1 MCVCVCVYVCVCVC
15 ECVCVSYWLVIL
27 SRVSVKD
34 SNFPHEFVQVF
45 TGLAVDIARRCVE
58 PPIMKKKG

>member
-1 MCVCVCVYVCVCVC
+1 M
-15 ECVCVSYWLVIL
+15 
-27 SRVSVKD
+27 KD

-58 PPIMKKKG
+58 PPVMKKKG